1 MRSFRRWR
9 NLRETSKNN
18 CEDMLVCMGQ
28 QDESTAGGSHSRI
41 DYNRLEHSQFCGTI
55 SDWEAWKKLT
65 TLAGSG
71 TSD

>member
-1 MRSFRRWR
+1 M
-9 NLRETSKNN
+9 
-18 CEDMLVCMGQ
+18 
-28 QDESTAGGSHSRI
+28 
-41 DYNRLEHSQFCGTI
+41 LEHSQFCDTI